1 MKKEKLIIGL
11 TTIVL
16 SLLIFIQELAISL
29 YRYKLNNNNTKLIF
43 SNDIYFFIG
52 LFAIG
57 LFVVLSRNSNNIIF
71 TLIAIIAYLIFS
83 ILGIKNFNSFGNNLF
98 YSIITLIYSILLSIG
113 LRNKQIIVKEK
124 LV

>member
-57 LFVVLSRNSNNIIF
+57 LFVVLSRNFNNIIF

>member
-1 MKKEKLIIGL
+1 MTKEKLIIGL

-16 SLLIFIQELAISL
+16 SLLILIQELAISL
-29 YRYKLNNNNTKLIF
+29 YRYNLNNTKLIF

-52 LFAIG
+52 LFTIG
-57 LFVVLSRNSNNIIF
+57 VFVFLSKNSNNIGATI
-71 TLIAIIAYLIFS
+71 LAIIAYLIFS

-98 YSIITLIYSILLSIG
+98 YSIITLSYAIILSIG